1 MDEPVSWISRLAKAF
16 WAESSTGHRTG
27 FFYFEIWH
35 DIIFIQTA
43 LLLFQ
48 IQLPSLLQSI
58 LNNITPPPSLTCFR
72 HSDLF
77 LTHCLTTKQLYVII
91 WSWLYPRGNLL
102 VCSLNF
108 FYVVLFSEFSSKL
121 HISIL
126 FVSLDIL
133 EMVYS
138 VNECIKITSFII
150 SK

>member
-1 MDEPVSWISRLAKAF
+1 MYHYVDEPVSWISRLVKAL

-58 LNNITPPPSLTCFR
+58 LNNITPSLTCFR

-102 VCSLNF
+102 VCPLNTPDDF
-108 FYVVLFSEFSSKL
+108 FLCCAIFW
-121 HISIL
+121 IL
-126 FVSLDIL
+126 FEASYFNTVCFTGHIGDGLQCKW
-133 EMVYS
+133 VH
-138 VNECIKITSFII
+138 
-150 SK
+150 

>member
-1 MDEPVSWISRLAKAF
+1 MYHYVDEPVSWISRLAKAF

-58 LNNITPPPSLTCFR
+58 LNNITPSLTCFR

-102 VCSLNF
+102 VCSLKF

-126 FVSLDIL
+126 F
-133 EMVYS
+133 
-138 VNECIKITSFII
+138 ECIKITSFII